1 MKVLIGTPIHESKDY
16 CMQRWIANVAQ
27 LLKHSPADLMLVDNS
42 PGLEYMEKVK
52 GYCTKHGITNYKL
65 EHLELPPEQKVDERV
80 ARSRE
85 IIRKE
90 ILAHDYD
97 TWFCWESDQIIPA
110 DALTK
115 LAGLMQAGKLMLV
128 VHNNLIRQIP
138 GAIGLDLG
146 IALVSRK
153 ALTKYS
159 FILKFGTDPD
169 MPDNWDEGDQ
179 WYKKRLLRDG
189 GNYIDVLGV
198 LDPILHL

>member
-1 MKVLIGTPIHESKDY
+1 MKALIGTPIHISKDY

-27 LLKHSPADLMLVDNS
+27 LRKHSPADLMLVDNS
-42 PGLEYMEKVK
+42 PGLEYMKTVK
-52 GYCTKHGITNYKL
+52 GYCAQHGITNYKL
-65 EHLELPPEQKVDERV
+65 EHLELPEEQKVDERV

-85 IIRKE
+85 IIRQE
-90 ILAHDYD
+90 ILAQDYD
-97 TWFCWESDQIIPA
+97 AWFCWESDQIIPA

-146 IALVSRK
+146 IALVSRQ

-159 FILKFGTDPD
+159 FILKFGSDPD